1 MVSTEICNIIL
12 QEITMK
18 KLMFQILRFGVVG
31 GSAFLIDY
39 ALLFVLTEF
48 GEINYLLS
56 SCISFIVSVIYN
68 YILSVIWVF
77 DVGEERKAVHSFF
90 IFIILS
96 IIGLGINALIMW
108 CMVDRLSV
116 YYMLAKIVATAV
128 VMVYNFVTR
137 KLFLEAG

>member
-1 MVSTEICNIIL
+1 
-12 QEITMK
+12 MK

>member
-1 MVSTEICNIIL
+1 
-12 QEITMK
+12 MK

-48 GEINYLLS
+48 GGINYLLS

-108 CMVDRLSV
+108 CLVDWLSV
-116 YYMLAKIVATAV
+116 YYMLAKIVATAG